1 MRWDFPYDSPNAI
14 TALLDRAGFSMSKRF
29 GQNFLLSTAV
39 REHIVDMLGPIEG
52 KQVWEVGPGLGALTI
67 VLLER
72 QAQVTAY
79 EIDHGFCRILR
90 AEAFLDEA
98 NLTLVEGDALKT
110 WEGVFAA
117 QGVPFAICGNLPY
130 NVGSICIARF
140 LEKQCLPQRM
150 VFTLQKEVAERLCS
164 VPGDKHWSAF
174 SILTQVDYQMEVL
187 FNINPGAFYPVPT
200 VISTVIGMTRRE
212 KPLVDPSIRETFF
225 EVVHDLF
232 AQRRK
237 TVKNNL
243 LHGKTGSRIG
253 RDGIVQALAAS
264 GIPQEERAE
273 QLGIDQL
280 LTLTTH
286 ILANGNSSLG
296 SAFP

>member
-1 MRWDFPYDSPNAI
+1 MIWDFPYDSPNAI

-39 REHIVDMLGPIEG
+39 REHIVDSIGPIEG
-52 KQVWEVGPGLGALTI
+52 KTVWEIGPGLGALTI

-72 QAQVTAY
+72 QALVTAY

-90 AEAFLDEA
+90 EEAFVNEK
-98 NLTLVEGDALKT
+98 NFKLVEGDALKT
-110 WEGVFAA
+110 WEQVFAE
-117 QGVPFAICGNLPY
+117 QGVPSAICGNLPY

-140 LEKQCLPQRM
+140 MEKQCLPPRM
-150 VFTLQKEVAERLCS
+150 VFTLQKEVAQRLCS
-164 VPGDKHWSAF
+164 NPGGKHWSAF
-174 SILTQVDYQMEVL
+174 SILSQVDYHMEEL
-187 FNINPGAFYPVPT
+187 FNINPGAFYPVPS

-212 KPLVDPSIRETFF
+212 KPLVDPSIRDTFF
-225 EVVHDLF
+225 EIVHDLF

-243 LHGKTGSRIG
+243 LHGKTGSRMG
-253 RDGIVQALAAS
+253 REGIIQALDGS
-264 GIPQEERAE
+264 GIPQAERAE

-280 LTLTTH
+280 LA
-286 ILANGNSSLG
+286 LAKQVIAVGKDL
-296 SAFP
+296 

>member
-14 TALLDRAGFSMSKRF
+14 TALLDREGFSMSKRF
-29 GQNFLLSTAV
+29 GQNFLLSSAV
-39 REHIVDMLGPIEG
+39 REHIVDMLGPIQG
-52 KQVWEVGPGLGALTI
+52 KRIWEVGPGLGALTI

-72 QAQVTAY
+72 QANVTAY
-79 EIDHGFCRILR
+79 EIDHGFCRVLR
-90 AEAFLDEA
+90 EEAFPQEE
-98 NLTLVEGDALKT
+98 NFTLVEGDALKT
-110 WEGVFAA
+110 WEQVFAE
-117 QGVPFAICGNLPY
+117 QGVPNAICGNLPY

-140 LEKQCLPQRM
+140 MEKQCLPERM
-150 VFTLQKEVAERLCS
+150 VFTLQKEVAQRLCS
-164 VPGDKHWSAF
+164 IPGDKHWSAF
-174 SILTQVDYQMEVL
+174 SILSQVDYQMEEL
-187 FNINPGAFYPVPT
+187 FNINPGAFYPVPS

-212 KPLVDPSIRETFF
+212 KPLVDPAIRGTFL

-253 RDGIVQALAAS
+253 RDGIMQALASS

-280 LTLTTH
+280 HTLTTK
-286 ILANGNSSLG
+286 IIEIANNL
-296 SAFP
+296 

>member
-1 MRWDFPYDSPNAI
+1 MIWDFPYDSPNAI
-14 TALLDRAGFSMSKRF
+14 TALLDRAGFAMSKRF

-39 REHIVDMLGPIEG
+39 REHIVDSLGPIEG
-52 KQVWEVGPGLGALTI
+52 EKVWEVGPGLGALTI

-72 QAQVTAY
+72 HARVTAY

-90 AEAFLDEA
+90 EEAFPEEA

-110 WEGVFAA
+110 WEQVFAD

-140 LEKQCLPQRM
+140 MEKQCLPQRM
-150 VFTLQKEVAERLCS
+150 VFTLQKEVAQRLCS
-164 VPGDKHWSAF
+164 KPGDKHWSAF
-174 SILTQVDYQMEVL
+174 SILSQVDYHMEEL
-187 FNINPGAFYPVPT
+187 FNINPGAFYPVPS

-212 KPLVDPSIRETFF
+212 KPLVDPAMRDTFL

-232 AQRRK
+232 TQRRK

-253 RDGIVQALAAS
+253 RDGIIQALATS

-273 QLGIDQL
+273 QLGIDQIH
-280 LTLTTH
+280 TLTTH
-286 ILANGNSSLG
+286 IIAVGKSQ
-296 SAFP
+296 